1 MGDDEEEKTVVVTKV
16 PNEKLGDRSPPAPAG
31 YRFSLL
37 SEGGVDVHPPTG
49 LPYLWWPGQTNS
61 PEFIAKEGPAM
72 AYAAWLSDAII
83 KAGER
88 GMAFALKFAFK
99 RETVKVYL
107 TPREREV
114 LSMIGA
120 GKATRE
126 IANAL
131 AVSVKTIE
139 THRSRIKEKTGLQ
152 TNAELI
158 RFGIRVV
165 EGFVDLG
172 EPAEQEPAA

>member
-1 MGDDEEEKTVVVTKV
+1 MGDDEEDKTVVVTKV
-16 PNEKLGDRSPPAPAG
+16 PNVKLGDRSPPAPAG

-72 AYAAWLSDAII
+72 DYAAWLSDAIA

-88 GMAFALKFAFK
+88 ARAFALK

-114 LSMIGA
+114 LSLIGA
-120 GKATRE
+120 GKTTRE
-126 IANAL
+126 IADSL
-131 AVSVKTIE
+131 TVSVKTVE
-139 THRSRIKEKTGLQ
+139 THRSRIKEKMGLR
-152 TNAELI
+152 THAELTRI
-158 RFGIRVV
+158 GIRVV

-172 EPAEQEPAA
+172 EPAEQEPTA